1 MGTIT
6 KALTME
12 HAVFSVVFEQIEHL
26 FGRMTSAPEVK
37 LMASLVEGLLS
48 GHGEAEKHLAYA
60 ALDHVLEEKGELH
73 RLHQD
78 HQEIDSHFRRVQGA
92 TDLVEARRLLK
103 KALAASREH
112 FRREEKHVF
121 PLLERTLRADTLGDL
136 GQAWM
141 RNYPQYLPAAAASV

>member
-1 MGTIT
+1 
-6 KALTME
+6 ME
-12 HAVFSVVFEQIEHL
+12 HAVFSVVFDQIERL
-26 FGRMTSAPEVK
+26 FAKMTSAQEVK
-37 LMASLVEGLLS
+37 LMATVAEGLLS

-78 HQEIDSHFRRVQGA
+78 HQEIDSHFRRVQAA
-92 TDLVEARRLLK
+92 TDLVEAQRLLK

-121 PLLERTLRADTLGDL
+121 PLLDKTLRADTLGDL

-141 RNYPQYLPAAAASV
+141 RNYSQYLPAASSV